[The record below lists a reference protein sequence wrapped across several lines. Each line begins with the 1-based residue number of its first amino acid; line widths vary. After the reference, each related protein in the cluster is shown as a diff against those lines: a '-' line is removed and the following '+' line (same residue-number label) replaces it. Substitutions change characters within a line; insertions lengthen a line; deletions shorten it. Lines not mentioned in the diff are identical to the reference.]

1 MNQNWPTR
9 LVKLSFLSFRSAYLY
24 INAQFITQFFGD
36 KRCIYNLH
44 LVKSSKKYLSF
55 ALENIVNLVTF
66 STKVIFGKRELLVP
80 LDPSKFSI
88 EKFANG

>member
-1 MNQNWPTR
+1 MYLQFAPKMND
-9 LVKLSFLSFRSAYLY
+9 
-24 INAQFITQFFGD
+24 I
-36 KRCIYNLH
+36 C
-44 LVKSSKKYLSF
+44 SKKYLSF

-80 LDPSKFSI
+80 VDPSKSSI

>member
-1 MNQNWPTR
+1 MYLQFAPKMNDICA
-9 LVKLSFLSFRSAYLY
+9 V
-24 INAQFITQFFGD
+24 
-36 KRCIYNLH
+36 
-44 LVKSSKKYLSF
+44 KKYLSF

-80 LDPSKFSI
+80 VDLSKSSI